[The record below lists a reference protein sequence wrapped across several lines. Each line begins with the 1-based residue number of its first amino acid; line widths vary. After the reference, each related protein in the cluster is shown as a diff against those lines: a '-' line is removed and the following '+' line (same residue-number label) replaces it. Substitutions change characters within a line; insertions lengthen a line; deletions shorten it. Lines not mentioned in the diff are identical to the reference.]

1 MEKKQ
6 PIATDAGNENFF
18 QALAIK
24 YLPYWPFFAVL
35 FLFSVALAF
44 VYLQYTV
51 PVYESS
57 ASILIKDEKKGQEDS
72 KMEELLNLFNTKKI
86 VENELEIIRSNEV
99 ITDVVTKMRLYAPIF
114 TESGWHGMIK
124 RNAYLTSPV
133 LLEVLDPRSIIEVK
147 KVYFNIAPNTNNVD
161 IAGTVFPL
169 NEWVK
174 TQWGTIR
181 FILNPHYALYNSPEK
196 DQQKVKYFFSLISVV
211 NETDALGENLVAAP
225 TSKQSSV
232 ITLKIKDPVPEEGEA
247 IITNIVNAYNQNA
260 VKQKSDIAASTLSF
274 IEDRLKNVKFQ
285 LDSVEHSIQS
295 YRNKTGIV
303 DISEQSRLYLQ
314 SIAANDQQKNKMKI
328 QMNVLDEVQH
338 YLETRSDSSS
348 VVPSTFEIT
357 DPTLNQL
364 LEKLHGS
371 QSEYARL
378 RKTTAEN
385 NPILSSVKD
394 EIEKTKSAVLE
405 TIKSQKANLQTSQS
419 YVDKI
424 SNRDSAMANA
434 IPQKEKELVEVS
446 RQRNITADIYSF
458 LLQKREEAASYT
470 MSSVLPDSYIVDKAT
485 STVTPVSPK
494 RGLIYLMALVFPF
507 ALGSSAISL
516 KSMLNNKILYRTDI
530 EALTNFPVIGEIIEG
545 KFQNGLITATK
556 ERSFIIEQFRLLRS
570 AVKNLSDTPGHV
582 KRIVFTSSIEGEGK
596 SFIATNLANL
606 ITRNNKKVAL
616 LELDLHQPSICELL
630 GLERGVGITD
640 YLMGKVSE
648 SEILLQTPF
657 NPDLYFVQAGHLEE
671 DASELLLNG
680 KIEVFLDYL
689 NTKVDMLIIDMPPI
703 NPITDVYVIAPLCD
717 YTLYV
722 IRHGKVRKNNI
733 KMLKENMEFHN
744 IKNVALIFNGIKK
757 RGIGQYSYG
766 YGYGY
771 GYDYKSSYDSYG
783 KARKKKTV

>member
-18 QALAIK
+18 QLLAIK

-35 FLFSVALAF
+35 LLFSLTLAF

-99 ITDVVTKMRLYAPIF
+99 ITDVVTKMRLYAPVY

-133 LLEVLDPRSIIEVK
+133 SLEVSDPRSIIEVK
-147 KVYFNIAPNTNNVD
+147 KVYFNIAPNTNTVE
-161 IAGTVFPL
+161 IAGTVYPL
-169 NEWVK
+169 NEWAK
-174 TQWGTIR
+174 TQWGTLR
-181 FILNPHYALYNSPEK
+181 FIRNPHYALYYAPGQ
-196 DQQKVKYFFSLISVV
+196 DQPKIKYYFSLISVV
-211 NETDALGENLVAAP
+211 NETDALSENLVAAP

-232 ITLKIKDPVPEEGEA
+232 ITLKIKDPVPQQGEE
-247 IITNIVNAYNQNA
+247 IITNIVNSYNQNA
-260 VKQKSDIAASTLSF
+260 VRQKSDIAASTLNF
-274 IEDRLKNVKFQ
+274 IEDRLRNVKFQ
-285 LDSVEHSIQS
+285 LDSVDNSIQK
-295 YRNKTGIV
+295 YRNRTGIV

-328 QMNVLDEVQH
+328 QMNVLDEVQR
-338 YLETRSDSSS
+338 YLETRNDTSS

-364 LEKLHGS
+364 LEKLHNA
-371 QSEYARL
+371 QSEFARL

-385 NPILSSVKD
+385 NPILSSIKD
-394 EIEKTKSAVLE
+394 EIVKTKGAVLE
-405 TIKSQKANLQTSQS
+405 TIKSQKANLQTSQT
-419 YVDKI
+419 YVDQI

-485 STVTPVSPK
+485 STATPVSPK
-494 RGLIYLMALVFPF
+494 RGLIYLMALVFPL

-516 KSMLNNKILYRTDI
+516 KSMLNNKILYRSDI

-616 LELDLHQPSICELL
+616 LELDLHQPSICEML

-757 RGIGQYSYG
+757 RGIGQYSCG

-783 KARKKKTV
+783 KAKKKKTV

>member
-6 PIATDAGNENFF
+6 PIASDAGNENFF
-18 QALAIK
+18 QLLAIK

-35 FLFSVALAF
+35 FLFSLAMAF
-44 VYLQYTV
+44 LYLQYAV

-72 KMEELLNLFNTKKI
+72 KMVELLNLFDTKKI
-86 VENELEIIRSNEV
+86 VENELEILRSNEV
-99 ITDVVTKMRLYAPIF
+99 IADVVVQMRLYAPIF

-124 RNAYLTSPV
+124 RNGYLTSPV
-133 LLEVLDPRSIIEVK
+133 ILEVSDPKSIIEAK
-147 KVYFNIAPNTNNVD
+147 KVYFVPDSKSVRV
-161 IAGTVFPL
+161 AGTVYPL
-169 NEWVK
+169 NQWVK
-174 TQWGTIR
+174 SQWGTIR
-181 FILNPHYALYNSPEK
+181 FISNPLYSSDESSNK
-196 DQQKVKYFFSLISVV
+196 DQPKIKYFFSLITVV
-211 NETDALGENLVAAP
+211 NATDAMIENLVAAP

-232 ITLKIKDPVPEEGEA
+232 ITLKIKDPVPQQGEA
-247 IITNIVNAYNQNA
+247 IISNIVNSYNQNA
-260 VKQKSDIAASTLSF
+260 IKKKSDIAASTLSF
-274 IEDRLKNVKFQ
+274 IEDRLRSVKYQ
-285 LDSVEHSIQS
+285 LDSVDNSIQK
-295 YRNKTGIV
+295 YRNRTGIV

-314 SIAANDQQKNKMKI
+314 SIAANDQQKNKMRI
-328 QMNVLDEVQH
+328 QMNVLNEVEH
-338 YLETRSDSSS
+338 YLETKNNDTAS
-348 VVPSTFEIT
+348 VAPSTLDIT
-357 DPTLNQL
+357 DPTLNDEL
-364 LEKLHGS
+364 LKLHTAE
-371 QSEYARL
+371 SEYARL

-394 EIEKTKSAVLE
+394 EIAKTKAAVLE
-405 TIKSQKANLQTSQS
+405 NIRSQKSNLQTSQS
-419 YVDKI
+419 AVDQI

-434 IPQKEKELVEVS
+434 IPQKERELVEVS
-446 RQRNITADIYSF
+446 RQRNITAEIYSF

-470 MSSVLPDSYIVDKAT
+470 MNSILPDSYLVDKAT
-485 STVTPVSPK
+485 SSETPVSPK
-494 RGLIYLMALVFPF
+494 RGLIYLMALIFPL
-507 ALGSSAISL
+507 AAGSSIISL
-516 KSMLNNKILYRTDI
+516 KGVFNNKILYRSDI
-530 EALTNFPVIGEIIEG
+530 EALTNYPVIGEIIEG
-545 KFQNGLITATK
+545 KFQHGLITATK
-556 ERSFIIEQFRLLRS
+556 ERSFIVEQFRLLRS
-570 AVKNLSDTPGHV
+570 AIKNLSDRPGHLG
-582 KRIVFTSSIEGEGK
+582 RIVFTSSIEGEGK

-630 GLERGVGITD
+630 GLERGKGITD
-640 YLMGKVSE
+640 YLMGKASE

-680 KIEVFLDYL
+680 KIEVLLDYL
-689 NTKVDMLIIDMPPI
+689 NTKVDTLIIDMPPI
-703 NPITDVYVIAPLCD
+703 NPITDLYVIAPLCD

-733 KMLKENMEFHN
+733 KMLNENMEFHN

-783 KARKKKTV
+783 KAKKKKTV

>member
-6 PIATDAGNENFF
+6 PVATDAGNDNFF
-18 QALAIK
+18 QQLAIK
-24 YLPYWPFFAVL
+24 YVPYWPFFAVL
-35 FLFSVALAF
+35 FLLSLTIAF
-44 VYLQYTV
+44 VYLQFTV

-72 KMEELLNLFNTKKI
+72 KMEELLNLFGTKKI

-99 ITDVVTKMRLYAPIF
+99 ISDVVTKLKLYAPVY
-114 TESGWHGMIK
+114 TESGWRGLIK

-133 LLEVLDPRSIIEVK
+133 ILEVEDPRSIVEVK
-147 KVYFNIAPNTNNVD
+147 KVYFTISPKSNAVE
-161 IAGTVFPL
+161 IAGKVYPI
-169 NEWVK
+169 NEWTK
-174 TQWGTIR
+174 TQWGSLR
-181 FILNPHYALYNSPEK
+181 FIPNPHYRLFNSSEK
-196 DQQKVKYFFSLISVV
+196 DQAKIKYFFSLISIV
-211 NETDALGENLVAAP
+211 NVTDAITESLVAAP

-232 ITLKIKDPVPEEGEA
+232 ITLKIKDAVPEQGEE
-247 IITNIVNAYNQNA
+247 IITNIVNSYNQNA

-285 LDSVEHSIQS
+285 LDSVDNSIQK
-295 YRNKTGIV
+295 YRNRTGIV

-338 YLETRSDSSS
+338 YLETRNDTSS

-364 LEKLHGS
+364 LEKLHTT

-385 NPILSSVKD
+385 NPILSSLKD
-394 EIEKTKSAVLE
+394 EIVKNEGAVLE

-470 MSSVLPDSYIVDKAT
+470 MSSVLPDSYIVDKPT
-485 STVTPVSPK
+485 SSETPVSPK
-494 RGLIYLMALVFPF
+494 RGLIYLIAFVFPF
-507 ALGSSAISL
+507 VVGSSVISL
-516 KSMLNNKILYRTDI
+516 KGVLNNKILYRSDI

-570 AVKNLSDTPGHV
+570 AVKNLSDTPGQV

-616 LELDLHQPSICELL
+616 LELDLHQPSICEML

-689 NTKVDMLIIDMPPI
+689 STKVDTLIIDMPPI
-703 NPITDVYVIAPLCD
+703 NPITDLYVIAPLCD

-783 KARKKKTV
+783 KAKKKKTV